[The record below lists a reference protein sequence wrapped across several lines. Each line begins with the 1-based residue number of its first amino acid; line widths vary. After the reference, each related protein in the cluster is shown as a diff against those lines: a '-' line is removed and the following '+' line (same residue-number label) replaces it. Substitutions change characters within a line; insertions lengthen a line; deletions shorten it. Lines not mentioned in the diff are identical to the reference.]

1 MIASESGYDESMPT
15 DKQKL
20 GVLGENL
27 VSKNLVCQKCKKKR
41 TLKKLPINF
50 KCADLICDFCG
61 FLAQVK
67 SSNVKDIDKLPNSI
81 LGAAWGPQEE
91 RMNAGIYFPLYLV
104 LVNEKKYSVFYLSAD
119 LQSKDIF
126 KARKPLSSSAKR
138 AGWQGF
144 MYDISK
150 IKNHFVRLK

>member
-1 MIASESGYDESMPT
+1 MLDYFMPT
-15 DKQKL
+15 AKQNL
-20 GVLGENL
+20 GTFGENL
-27 VSKNLVCQKCKKKR
+27 VTKVLVCQKCKKKK

-104 LVNEKKYSVFYLSAD
+104 LVCKKEYSVFYLASD
-119 LQSKDIF
+119 LQNKEIF
-126 KARKPLSSSAKR
+126 VARKPLSASARR

-150 IKNHFVRLK
+150 IKNSFRFK